1 MTPRDARNPME
12 SPEYAAATQGQAL
25 AALPDHSAW
34 VEANAGSGK
43 TKVLIDRVARLLLR
57 GAEPDT
63 ILCVTYTK
71 AAASEMQARLF
82 DRLGGWC
89 VMDAG
94 QLTKQLSDLEGRDI
108 SAYGPDDIGRARE
121 LFAKALETPGG
132 LRIET
137 IHAFCGRVLRRF
149 PLEAHLPPGF
159 SELDDA
165 VVADLW
171 DLSFRAMGRRVVRG
185 DAALMDAARI
195 AAEAGGGKGLDIIR
209 ALLPRRAAIQA
220 YIARAGGIDDAI
232 DKLRLRLDAPDASP
246 AEILEHAMGA
256 GMPRKPLQQLLAQLP
271 TLKPMDAKLAAT
283 IAYAL
288 SDAPAAD
295 RFAAYATI
303 AFTDKGDLRKR
314 DPYTQEALK
323 AAPAAA
329 LFFQTK
335 DAPEGSEIGRIQA
348 IGAAFNAARLFERS
362 AAILRLADVMFADFA
377 DRKRARAGLDFD
389 DLIETT
395 ANLLTRAH
403 AAEWVLWKLDGG
415 ISHILLDE
423 AQDTSPA
430 QWRILRALTEDIFAG
445 AGAVR
450 DHLRT
455 LFVVGDQKQSIYSF
469 QGADPEH
476 FLTEKEQFI
485 ARARNAGLGF
495 KLPDLAMSFRSAPE
509 VLAYVDAVFDTDVF
523 TPHSPFTLNPPDTT
537 NPMRHTSFR
546 LSHAGSVD
554 LWPLEP
560 GADAEPAHPWDAPQ
574 AMESEG
580 SAKAR
585 LAARIARFVRHEIET
600 GAAVSDNGKQ
610 RPAQPG
616 DFLILVRGRT
626 GGLFDGILQ
635 ALKRENIAVAGADRI
650 KLLDSLA
657 VQDLLNL
664 ARFALCPEDDLTLAE
679 ILKGP
684 FGAFTSGS
692 DVNWL
697 DDTQLF
703 AIANQRQGR
712 LWPALQASTEPHVA
726 PIRTFLTDVL
736 ARRHTPPYEFL
747 THALERGPESGSG
760 LPRPGWELILA
771 RFGSPAREPVT
782 ALIDRAAAFDADQP
796 PSLQLFLN
804 AIERRGGEVKREL
817 SGPQGE
823 VRVMTTH
830 GAKGLEAPIVI
841 LPDTCAAHRSDR
853 DGLFVTEDGAPLWA
867 GRKGNDTQLSGELRA
882 IAEARDLRE
891 HRRLLYVALTRAQD
905 RLIICG
911 AFAGH
916 AKGAGHADTSWYTVC
931 QGAMAR
937 LAGSGRVAEIEQDG
951 RTIQRCG
958 ASPDRLAPQA
968 LQARIAPALPAWL
981 AQAAPPETASRILSP
996 SRLTAAAEPPVISPF
1011 GEGRRERLRRG
1022 SLIHLLFEIL
1032 PGLPP
1037 ASRRQA
1043 AGTFLGRQPDLTP
1056 KQRQEML
1063 EAAMRVLEDP
1073 RFATVFGPG
1082 GRPEAPV
1089 IGKIGIGRLGADTIN
1104 GRIDRLVITDT
1115 EILIVDYKTDRP
1127 APATIAGVGEAYVAQ
1142 MAAYRAVLS
1151 QRWPNRPIRCLLVW
1165 TDGPLLMEIP
1175 PADLDSALS
1184 RVCT

>member
-1 MTPRDARNPME
+1 MTPLDE
-12 SPEYAAATQGQAL
+12 WPEYAAAARGQAQ

-89 VMDAG
+89 VMDAK
-94 QLTKQLSDLEGRDI
+94 LLKQKLSELEGRDI
-108 SAYGPDDIGRARE
+108 SEYGEDDIGRARE

-149 PLEAHLPPGF
+149 PLEAHIAPGF
-159 SELDDA
+159 AELDDGVA
-165 VVADLW
+165 ADLW
-171 DLSFRAMGRRVVRG
+171 DQAFRAMGRRVVRG
-185 DAALMDAARI
+185 DNDLMEAARV

-220 YIARAGGIDDAI
+220 YIAEAGDIDDAI
-232 DKLRLRLDAPDASP
+232 ARLRIELNAPDASP
-246 AEILEHAMGA
+246 DEIIEHAMGKEL
-256 GMPRKPLQQLLAQLP
+256 PRKALQQLLAQLP
-271 TLKPMDAKLAAT
+271 TAKPTDAGLAET
-283 IAYAL
+283 IAFAL
-288 SDAPAAD
+288 SNAPAAD
-295 RFAAYATI
+295 RFSAYASI
-303 AFTDKGDLRKR
+303 AFTDKGELRKK
-314 DPYTQEALK
+314 DPFTKEAAK

-329 LFFQTK
+329 MFFQIK
-335 DAPEGSEIGRIQA
+335 GIPEGSEIQRIQIIA
-348 IGAAFNAARLFERS
+348 QAFNAARLFERS
-362 AAILRLADVMFADFA
+362 SAALRLADVMFADFA

-395 ANLLTRAH
+395 ANLLTREH

-430 QWRILRALTEDIFAG
+430 QWRILRALTADIFAG

-450 DHLRT
+450 DQLRT

-476 FLTEKEQFI
+476 FLTEKQQFI
-485 ARARNAGLGF
+485 LHAERAELNF

-509 VLAYVDAVFDTDVF
+509 VLSFVDEVFDTNVF
-523 TPHSPFTLNPPDTT
+523 TPDSPFTLTPPDAA
-537 NPMRHTSFR
+537 NLMRHTSYR
-546 LSHAGSVD
+546 REHAGSVE

-560 GADAEPAHPWDAPQ
+560 KAETQPGQPWDAPQ
-574 AMESEG
+574 AMENEG

-585 LAARIARFVRHEIET
+585 LAERIAKFVRREIET
-600 GAAVSDNGKQ
+600 GAAVWQDGTK

-635 ALKRENIAVAGADRI
+635 ALKRENIPVAGADRI

-684 FGAFTSGS
+684 FGVFAESGELK
-692 DVNWL
+692 WL
-697 DDTQLF
+697 DDDHLF
-703 AIANQRQGR
+703 ALAQPRKGR
-712 LWPALQASTEPHVA
+712 LWAALQSAPEPRFA
-726 PIRTFLTDVL
+726 PVREFLTDVL

-747 THALERGPESGSG
+747 THALERGQG
-760 LPRPGWELILA
+760 LPRAGWELILS
-771 RFGSPAREPVT
+771 RFGSPSREPVT
-782 ALIDRAAAFDADQP
+782 ALIDRAAGFDADQP
-796 PSLQLFLN
+796 PSLQIFLN

-841 LPDTCAAHRSDR
+841 LPDTCSAHRGDR
-853 DGLFVTEDGAPLWA
+853 DGLFMTEDGAPLWP
-867 GRKGNDTQLSGELRA
+867 GKKGNDIQLTAELRA
-882 IAEARDLRE
+882 IEEARDLRE

-905 RLIICG
+905 RLIVCG
-911 AFAGH
+911 AFSGH
-916 AKGAGHADTSWYTVC
+916 PKGPGHADTSWYTVC
-931 QGAMAR
+931 HGAMAR
-937 LAGSGRVAEIEQDG
+937 LANTGRVEEIEQDG
-951 RTIQRCG
+951 RTIQRFG
-958 ASPDRLAPQA
+958 AAPEIKRSDGQPALAGA
-968 LQARIAPALPAWL
+968 ALPAWL
-981 AQAAPPETASRILSP
+981 NQLATPETTGRILSP

-1011 GEGRRERLRRG
+1011 GEGRKERLRRG

-1032 PGLPP
+1032 PDLPP
-1037 ASRRQA
+1037 KTRRA
-1043 AGTFLGRQPDLTP
+1043 AAEAFLKRQPDLTSE
-1056 KQRQEML
+1056 QRREML
-1063 EAAMRVLEDP
+1063 EAAMRVLDDK

-1089 IGKIGIGRLGADTIN
+1089 IGRLGADTIN

-1115 EILIVDYKTDRP
+1115 EVLVIDYKTDRP
-1127 APATIAGVGEAYVAQ
+1127 APAALEAVGEAYIAQ

-1175 PADLDSALS
+1175 PADLDRALAMIP
-1184 RVCT
+1184 R

>member
-1 MTPRDARNPME
+1 MTPLDE
-12 SPEYAAATQGQAL
+12 WPEYAAAARGQAL

-89 VMDAG
+89 VMDAD
-94 QLTKQLSDLEGRDI
+94 QLTQRLSALEGRDV

-149 PLEAHLPPGF
+149 PLEARLPPGF
-159 SELDDA
+159 TELDDA
-165 VVADLW
+165 VAADLW
-171 DLSFRAMGRRVVRG
+171 DLSFRAMGRRIVRG

-220 YIARAGGIDDAI
+220 YIARAGGIEDAI
-232 DKLRLRLDAPDASP
+232 DSLRIRLDAPDASP
-246 AEILEHAMGA
+246 AEILERAMGA
-256 GMPRKPLQQLLAQLP
+256 GMPRKPLQQLLGQLP
-271 TLKPMDAKLAAT
+271 TAKPTDANLAET
-283 IAYAL
+283 IAFAL

-295 RFAAYATI
+295 RFAAYASI
-303 AFTDKGDLRKR
+303 AFTDKGELRKK
-314 DPYTQEALK
+314 DPYTKEALK

-329 LFFQTK
+329 MFFQIK
-335 DAPEGSEIGRIQA
+335 DVPEGHEIRRIQEIA
-348 IGAAFNAARLFERS
+348 HALNAARLFERS
-362 AAILRLADVMFADFA
+362 SAILRLADVMFADFA

-395 ANLLTRAH
+395 ANLLTRTH

-476 FLTEKEQFI
+476 FLTEKQQFI
-485 ARARNAGLGF
+485 MRAESAELGF

-509 VLAYVDAVFDTDVF
+509 VLAYVDEVFDTSVF
-523 TPHSPFTLNPPDTT
+523 TPDSPFTLNPPDAA
-537 NPMRHTSFR
+537 NLMRHTSFR
-546 LSHAGSVD
+546 RGHPGSVD

-560 GADAEPAHPWDAPQ
+560 KADAEPAHPWDAPQ
-574 AMESEG
+574 AMENEG

-585 LAARIARFVRHEIET
+585 LAGRIAHFVRNEIET
-600 GAAVSDNGKQ
+600 GAAVWDNGKQ

-635 ALKRENIAVAGADRI
+635 ALKRENIPVAGADRI

-684 FGAFTSGS
+684 FGAFISGGEL
-692 DVNWL
+692 NWL
-697 DDTQLF
+697 DDEHLF
-703 AIANQRQGR
+703 ALANPRKGY
-712 LWPALQASTEPHVA
+712 LWRALQAATEPHFT
-726 PIRTFLTDVL
+726 PILNFLKDVL

-747 THALERGPESGSG
+747 THALERGQS
-760 LPRPGWELILA
+760 LPRPGWELILS
-771 RFGSPAREPVT
+771 RFGGPAREPVT

-841 LPDTCAAHRSDR
+841 LPDTCAAHRGDR
-853 DGLFVTEDGAPLWA
+853 DGLFITEDGAPLWP
-867 GRKGNDTQLSGELRA
+867 GKKNNDTQLSSELRA
-882 IAEARDLRE
+882 IEEARDLRE

-937 LAGSGRVAEIEQDG
+937 LAASGRVTQIEQDG
-951 RTIQRCG
+951 RTIQRFG
-958 ASPDRLAPQA
+958 ATPAHLAPQT
-968 LQARIAPALPAWL
+968 LQALAAPQLPAWL
-981 AQAAPPETASRILSP
+981 AQPAPPEIASRILSP

-1011 GEGRRERLRRG
+1011 GEGRKERLRRG

-1032 PGLPP
+1032 PELDP
-1037 ASRRQA
+1037 ATRRA
-1043 AGTFLGRQPDLTP
+1043 AAESFLNRQPDLSAA
-1056 KQRQEML
+1056 QRREML
-1063 EAAMRVLEDP
+1063 NAAMGVLDDP
-1073 RFATVFGPG
+1073 RFAAVFGPG

-1089 IGKIGIGRLGADTIN
+1089 IGRLGADTIN

-1115 EILIVDYKTDRP
+1115 DILIVDYKTDRP
-1127 APATIAGVGEAYVAQ
+1127 APATVQGVGEAYVAQ

-1151 QRWPNRPIRCLLVW
+1151 QRWPNCPIRCLLVW

-1184 RVCT
+1184 RVRT

>member
-1 MTPRDARNPME
+1 MTPLDAKNGVDW
-12 SPEYAAATQGQAL
+12 PEYEKAQRGQAL

-89 VMDAG
+89 VMDAD
-94 QLTKQLSDLEGRDI
+94 QLTQRLSELEGRDF

-149 PLEAHLPPGF
+149 PLEARLPPGF
-159 SELDDA
+159 TELDDA
-165 VVADLW
+165 VAADLW

-220 YIARAGGIDDAI
+220 YITRAGGIDDAI
-232 DKLRLRLDAPDASP
+232 DNLRVRLNAPDASP

-256 GMPRKPLQQLLAQLP
+256 AMPRKPLQQLLGQLP
-271 TLKPMDAKLAAT
+271 TAKSTDASLAET
-283 IAYAL
+283 IAFAL
-288 SDAPAAD
+288 SEAPAAD
-295 RFAAYATI
+295 RFAAYASI
-303 AFTDKGDLRKR
+303 AFTDKGELRKK
-314 DPYTQEALK
+314 DPYTKEALK

-329 LFFQTK
+329 LFFQIK
-335 DAPEGSEIGRIQA
+335 DAPEGQEIRRIQEITQA
-348 IGAAFNAARLFERS
+348 LNAARLFERS
-362 AAILRLADVMFADFA
+362 SAILRLADVMFADFA

-395 ANLLTRAH
+395 ANLLTRAY

-476 FLTEKEQFI
+476 FLTEKQQFI
-485 ARARNAGLGF
+485 LRAESAELGF

-509 VLAYVDAVFDTDVF
+509 VLAYVDEVFDTSVF
-523 TPHSPFTLNPPDTT
+523 TPDSPFTLNPPDAT
-537 NPMRHTSFR
+537 NVMRHTSFR
-546 LSHAGSVD
+546 RGHPGSVD

-560 GADAEPAHPWDAPQ
+560 KADAEPAHPWDAPQ
-574 AMESEG
+574 AMENEG

-585 LAARIARFVRHEIET
+585 LAARIARFVRNEIET
-600 GAAVSDNGKQ
+600 GAAVWENGKQ
-610 RPAQPG
+610 RSAKPG

-635 ALKRENIAVAGADRI
+635 ALKRENIPVAGADRI

-684 FGAFTSGS
+684 FGADISGS
-692 DVNWL
+692 ELNWL
-697 DDTQLF
+697 DDEHLF
-703 AIANQRQGR
+703 ALANPRKGR
-712 LWPALQASTEPHVA
+712 LWPALQTAAEPHLA
-726 PIRTFLTDVL
+726 PIRTFLEDVL

-747 THALERGPESGSG
+747 THALERGHG
-760 LPRPGWELILA
+760 LPRPGWELILS
-771 RFGSPAREPVT
+771 RFGGPAREPVT

-817 SGPQGE
+817 SGPQDE

-841 LPDTCAAHRSDR
+841 LPDTCSAHRGDR

-867 GRKGNDTQLSGELRA
+867 GKKGNDTQLSGELRA
-882 IAEARDLRE
+882 IEEARDLRE

-916 AKGAGHADTSWYTVC
+916 AKGAGHADTSWYTLC
-931 QGAMAR
+931 QGAMTR
-937 LAGSGRVAEIEQDG
+937 LAESGRVTEIEQDG
-951 RTIQRCG
+951 RTIQRFG
-958 ASPDRLAPQA
+958 ASPDLLSTQAMQA
-968 LQARIAPALPAWL
+968 LAAPALPAWL
-981 AQAAPPETASRILSP
+981 AQTAPPETASRILSP

-1011 GEGRRERLRRG
+1011 GEGRKERLRRG

-1032 PGLPP
+1032 PDLAP
-1037 ASRRQA
+1037 ATRRA
-1043 AGTFLGRQPDLTP
+1043 AAESFLKRQPDLTP

-1063 EAAMRVLEDP
+1063 GAAMGVLEDP
-1073 RFATVFGPG
+1073 RFVPVFGPG

-1089 IGKIGIGRLGADTIN
+1089 IGRLGADTIN

-1115 EILIVDYKTDRP
+1115 DILIVDYKTDRP
-1127 APATIAGVGEAYVAQ
+1127 APATVAGVGEAYIAQ

-1151 QRWPNRPIRCLLVW
+1151 QRWPNRPIRCVLVW

-1175 PADLDSALS
+1175 PADLDRALQ
-1184 RVCT
+1184 RVST

>member
-1 MTPRDARNPME
+1 MTSLDARNGE
-12 SPEYAAATQGQAL
+12 DWPEYKKAQQGQAL

-89 VMDAG
+89 VMDAD
-94 QLTKQLSDLEGRDI
+94 QLTQRLSELEGRDI
-108 SAYGPDDIGRARE
+108 SAYGQDDIGRARE

-149 PLEAHLPPGF
+149 PLEARLPPGF
-159 SELDDA
+159 TELDDA
-165 VVADLW
+165 VAADLW

-220 YIARAGGIDDAI
+220 YIARAGGIDHAI
-232 DKLRLRLDAPDASP
+232 DTLRARLNAPDASP
-246 AEILEHAMGA
+246 AETLEHAMGA
-256 GMPRKPLQQLLAQLP
+256 GLPRKPLQQLLGQLP
-271 TLKPMDAKLAAT
+271 TAKPTDASLAET

-288 SDAPAAD
+288 SNAPAAD
-295 RFAAYATI
+295 RFAAYASI
-303 AFTDKGDLRKR
+303 AFTEKGELRKK
-314 DPYTQEALK
+314 DPYTKEALK

-329 LFFQTK
+329 LFFQIK
-335 DAPEGSEIGRIQA
+335 DAPEGHEIRRIQEITQA
-348 IGAAFNAARLFERS
+348 LNAARLFERS
-362 AAILRLADVMFADFA
+362 SAILRLADVMFADFA

-395 ANLLTRAH
+395 ANLLTRAY

-476 FLTEKEQFI
+476 FLIEKQQFI
-485 ARARNAGLGF
+485 LRAASAELGF

-509 VLAYVDAVFDTDVF
+509 VLAYVDEVFDTSVF
-523 TPHSPFTLNPPDTT
+523 TPDSPFTLNPPDAA
-537 NPMRHTSFR
+537 NLMRHTSFR
-546 LSHAGSVD
+546 RGHPGSVD

-560 GADAEPAHPWDAPQ
+560 KADAEPAHPWDAPQ
-574 AMESEG
+574 AMENEG

-600 GAAVSDNGKQ
+600 GAAVWENGKQ

-635 ALKRENIAVAGADRI
+635 ALKRENIPVAGADRI

-679 ILKGP
+679 VLKGP
-684 FGAFTSGS
+684 FGAYMAGS
-692 DVNWL
+692 EQKWL
-697 DDTQLF
+697 DDEHLF
-703 AIANQRQGR
+703 ALANPRKGH
-712 LWPALQASTEPHVA
+712 LWPALQAATEPHFT
-726 PIRTFLTDVL
+726 PIRTFLEDVL

-747 THALERGPESGSG
+747 THALERGQG
-760 LPRPGWELILA
+760 LPRPGWELVLS
-771 RFGSPAREPVT
+771 RFGGPAREPVT

-796 PSLQLFLN
+796 PSIQLFLN

-817 SGPQGE
+817 SGPQDE

-841 LPDTCAAHRSDR
+841 LPDTCSAHRGDR

-867 GRKGNDTQLSGELRA
+867 GKKGNDTQLSGELRA
-882 IAEARDLRE
+882 IEEARDLRE

-937 LAGSGRVAEIEQDG
+937 LAGSGRVTEIEQDG
-951 RTIQRCG
+951 RTIQRYG
-958 ASPDRLAPQA
+958 VSPDRLAPQA
-968 LQARIAPALPAWL
+968 LQPLAAPALPAWL
-981 AQAAPPETASRILSP
+981 SQTAPPETASRILSP

-1011 GEGRRERLRRG
+1011 GEGRKERLRRG

-1032 PGLPP
+1032 PGLAP
-1037 ASRRQA
+1037 ASRRSA
-1043 AGTFLGRQPDLTP
+1043 AESFLKRQPDLSTE
-1056 KQRQEML
+1056 QRREML
-1063 EAAMRVLEDP
+1063 KAAMGVLEDP
-1073 RFATVFGPG
+1073 RFAAVFGPG

-1089 IGKIGIGRLGADTIN
+1089 IGRLGADTIN

-1115 EILIVDYKTDRP
+1115 DILIIDYKTDRP
-1127 APATIAGVGEAYVAQ
+1127 APATVAGVGEAYVAQ

-1175 PADLDSALS
+1175 PADLDRALQ
-1184 RVCT
+1184 RVST